1 MPPFKDYLVEGV
13 IMKKKNILIISIIII
28 LILGGIALLRLIN
41 IQVVRETLPKDKTA
55 SYQEVIK
62 LKDGRIVYSKYQDN
76 TNLKAKLEEN
86 NNYLDDL
93 VKSLNN
99 KVILKDGGSI
109 VYKKNDIYIV
119 MCHRIGSLDADK
131 TIEDIYLGDTYQDV
145 CLE

>member
-1 MPPFKDYLVEGV
+1 MESGERRVERE
-13 IMKKKNILIISIIII
+13 KRRKSI
-28 LILGGIALLRLIN
+28 
-41 IQVVRETLPKDKTA
+41 
-55 SYQEVIK
+55 
-62 LKDGRIVYSKYQDN
+62 
-76 TNLKAKLEEN
+76 
-86 NNYLDDL
+86 
-93 VKSLNN
+93 NN

>member
-1 MPPFKDYLVEGV
+1 
-13 IMKKKNILIISIIII
+13 MKKKNILIISIIII
-28 LILGGIALLRLIN
+28 LILGGITLLRLIN
-41 IQVVRETLPKDKTA
+41 IQVVRETLPKDKTT

-93 VKSLNN
+93 VKSINN

-109 VYKKNDIYIV
+109 VYKKSDIYIV
-119 MCHRIGSLDADK
+119 MCHQIGSLDADK

>member
-1 MPPFKDYLVEGV
+1 MPPFRDYLVEGV
-13 IMKKKNILIISIIII
+13 IMKKKNFLIISIIII
-28 LILGGIALLRLIN
+28 LILGGITLLRLRN
-41 IQVVRETLPKDKTA
+41 IQEVRETLPKKNTN

-93 VKSLNN
+93 VKSIND

-119 MCHRIGSLDADK
+119 MCHRMSGKDVDK

>member
-1 MPPFKDYLVEGV
+1 
-13 IMKKKNILIISIIII
+13 MKKKNILIISIIII
-28 LILGGIALLRLIN
+28 LILGGITFLRLIN
-41 IQVVRETLPKDKTA
+41 IQVVRETLPKDKIT

-93 VKSLNN
+93 VKSINN

-109 VYKKNDIYIV
+109 VYKKSDIYIV
-119 MCHRIGSLDADK
+119 MCHQIGSLDADK

-145 CLE
+145 CLK

>member
-1 MPPFKDYLVEGV
+1 MPPFRDYLVEGV
-13 IMKKKNILIISIIII
+13 IMNKKNILIISIIII
-28 LILGGIALLRLIN
+28 LILGGITLLRLIN
-41 IQVVRETLPKDKTA
+41 IQVVRETLPKDKTT

-93 VKSLNN
+93 VKSINN

-109 VYKKNDIYIV
+109 VYKKSDIYIV
-119 MCHRIGSLDADK
+119 MCHRISSLDADK

>member
-1 MPPFKDYLVEGV
+1 
-13 IMKKKNILIISIIII
+13 MKKKNILIISIIII
-28 LILGGIALLRLIN
+28 LVLGGITLLRLRN
-41 IQVVRETLPKDKTA
+41 IQEVRETLPKKNTN

-93 VKSLNN
+93 VKSINN

-119 MCHRIGSLDADK
+119 MCHRMSGKDVDK

>member
-1 MPPFKDYLVEGV
+1 
-13 IMKKKNILIISIIII
+13 MKKKNILIISIIII
-28 LILGGIALLRLIN
+28 LVLGGITLLRLIN
-41 IQVVRETLPKDKTA
+41 IQEVRETLPKKNIN

-93 VKSLNN
+93 VKSIND

-119 MCHRIGSLDADK
+119 MCHRMSGRDVDK

>member
-1 MPPFKDYLVEGV
+1 
-13 IMKKKNILIISIIII
+13 MKKKNILIISIIII
-28 LILGGIALLRLIN
+28 LVLGGITLLRLIN
-41 IQVVRETLPKDKTA
+41 IQEVRETLPKKNTN

-93 VKSLNN
+93 VKSIND

-119 MCHRIGSLDADK
+119 MCHRMSGKDVDK

>member
-1 MPPFKDYLVEGV
+1 
-13 IMKKKNILIISIIII
+13 MKKKNIFIISIIII
-28 LILGGIALLRLIN
+28 LILGGITLLRLIN
-41 IQVVRETLPKDKTA
+41 IQVVRETLPKDKTT

-93 VKSLNN
+93 VKSINN

-119 MCHRIGSLDADK
+119 MCNRIGSLDADK

>member
-1 MPPFKDYLVEGV
+1 
-13 IMKKKNILIISIIII
+13 MKKKNILIISIIII
-28 LILGGIALLRLIN
+28 LVLGGITLLRLIN
-41 IQVVRETLPKDKTA
+41 IQEVRETLPKKNTT

-62 LKDGRIVYSKYQDN
+62 LKDGRRVYSKYQDN
-76 TNLKAKLEEN
+76 TKLKAKLEEN

-93 VKSLNN
+93 VKSIND

-119 MCHRIGSLDADK
+119 MCHRMSGKDVDK

>member
-1 MPPFKDYLVEGV
+1 
-13 IMKKKNILIISIIII
+13 MKKKNVLIISIIII
-28 LILGGIALLRLIN
+28 LILGGIMLLKLRN
-41 IQVVRETLPKDKTA
+41 NQAVREILPKENTT
-55 SYQEVIK
+55 SYQEVIR

-76 TNLKAKLEEN
+76 TKLKEKLEKN

-93 VKSLNN
+93 VKSIND

-119 MCHRIGSLDADK
+119 MCHRMGSIDLDK
-131 TIEDIYLGDTYQDV
+131 TLEDIYLGDTYQDA

>member
-1 MPPFKDYLVEGV
+1 
-13 IMKKKNILIISIIII
+13 MKKKNILIISIIII
-28 LILGGIALLRLIN
+28 LILGGITLLRLIN
-41 IQVVRETLPKDKTA
+41 IQVVRETLPKDKTT

-99 KVILKDGGSI
+99 KVIS
-109 VYKKNDIYIV
+109 
-119 MCHRIGSLDADK
+119 CP
-131 TIEDIYLGDTYQDV
+131 
-145 CLE
+145 